1 MSADEGELL
10 AVEGAHVNGQPQ
22 PGSFEA
28 RMQERRVQRE
38 QRTTELFEPPGFEDI
53 FRVEMQV
60 VGFKPLSEI
69 ALRHQRQ
76 RDDGMRALA
85 IAAEQI
91 MLATVGF
98 HMVRDDGTTAEAEG
112 DPTWLDMARAYDPNL
127 GPDTRER
134 VAVIRL
140 LEGPGVLALN
150 NDWFEWNTRGNQQ
163 VDKELAADF
172 STT

>member
-1 MSADEGELL
+1 MSTEDFAG
-10 AVEGAHVNGQPQ
+10 VEAAPYHNGQPL

-38 QRTTELFEPPGFEDI
+38 QRTTELFDVPGFEDI

-60 VGFKPLSEI
+60 VGFKPMSDI
-69 ALRHQRQ
+69 ALRHQRN

-85 IAAEQI
+85 IAAEQV
-91 MLATVGF
+91 MAATVAF
-98 HMVRDDGTTAEAEG
+98 HLIRDDGTTAPAEG
-112 DPTWLDMARAYDPNL
+112 DPSWVDMARAYDPTL
-127 GPDTRER
+127 DAMVRPR
-134 VAVIRL
+134 VALIRL

-150 NDWFEWNTRGNQQ
+150 NEWFEWNTRGNQQ